1 MVEPSDFT
9 HTMPRILVLV
19 GKVIAR
25 EEERLGVML
34 QVPGRS
40 ELLYLV
46 AREHNIFRALY
57 PGLVCRLEIEDGYVH
72 SWSPAR

>member
-1 MVEPSDFT
+1 
-9 HTMPRILVLV
+9 MPRTLVLE

-34 QVPGRS
+34 HVPGRA

-46 AREHNIFRALY
+46 AREDEIFKALY
-57 PGLVCRLEIEDGYVH
+57 PGLVCRVEIEDGYVC
-72 SWSPAR
+72 SWSPAS

>member
-1 MVEPSDFT
+1 
-9 HTMPRILVLV
+9 LVFV

-34 QVPGRS
+34 QVPGRA

-46 AREHNIFRALY
+46 AREDKIFRALY
-57 PGLVCRLEIEDGYVH
+57 PGLVCRLEVEDGYVH
-72 SWSPAR
+72 AWSPARS

>member
-1 MVEPSDFT
+1 MRRTV
-9 HTMPRILVLV
+9 VLE

-34 QVPGRS
+34 QVAGRS

-46 AREHNIFRALY
+46 AREDRIFRALY

-72 SWSPAR
+72 SWSPAS